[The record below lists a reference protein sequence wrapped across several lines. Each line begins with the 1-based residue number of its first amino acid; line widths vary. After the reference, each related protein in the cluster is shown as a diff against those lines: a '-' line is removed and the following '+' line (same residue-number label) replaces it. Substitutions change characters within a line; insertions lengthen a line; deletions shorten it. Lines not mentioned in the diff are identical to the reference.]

1 MKYLYL
7 ALAIGLEVVGT
18 SFMQASDGFSK
29 TIPTMITIV
38 AYISKT
44 TVH

>member
-18 SFMQASDGFSK
+18 SFMQASHGFSK
-29 TIPTMITIV
+29 TVPTLITMI
-38 AYISKT
+38 AYT
-44 TVH
+44 TCF